1 MPVIGKLA
9 VTSAWLNFQCSLVSP
24 HSSPRRGEWHGLRY
38 LTVADIQ
45 VHHQELSMVVAPC
58 GNDDDDDDGDNDDD
72 DFHVNDNDDGRD
84 KNNLLFFILELM
96 SQPDGEHFW
105 HQWIIRLIISIL
117 NKLAISFRLPLV
129 LPL

>member
-24 HSSPRRGEWHGLRY
+24 HSSPRRGEWHGLHY

-58 GNDDDDDDGDNDDD
+58 GNDYDDDDGDNDDD
-72 DFHVNDNDDGRD
+72 DFHVNDNDDGHD
-84 KNNLLFFILELM
+84 KNNLLFVFYFGIDV
-96 SQPDGEHFW
+96 STRWRTF
-105 HQWIIRLIISIL
+105 
-117 NKLAISFRLPLV
+117 LAPMDNQTDYQYIE
-129 LPL
+129 